1 MVLDGRGFHGNRA
14 YKHRG
19 YVVQDEDAAEYDY
32 AASEWP
38 SEYDDGA
45 HYGWDDNEPDADEE
59 HWSGEEIFDSQAAYY
74 QTDAE
79 EAHEHDYPWH
89 DVEAYDSAYA
99 AYLGARK
106 RFLSGVAGLV
116 GIGGLAVGVV
126 VVLCGAGWAIVASR
140 VGLA

>member
-1 MVLDGRGFHGNRA
+1 M
-14 YKHRG
+14 
-19 YVVQDEDAAEYDY
+19 VQDDDAAEYDY
-32 AASEWP
+32 AASKWP

-45 HYGWDDNEPDADEE
+45 YYGWDDNEPDADEE

-79 EAHEHDYPWH
+79 DAHGHDYPWH

-106 RFLSGVAGLV
+106 KFSVVWQDLSELV
-116 GIGGLAVGVV
+116 GWLLVW
-126 VVLCGAGWAIVASR
+126 LSYC
-140 VGLA
+140 VGLDGP

>member
-1 MVLDGRGFHGNRA
+1 M
-14 YKHRG
+14 
-19 YVVQDEDAAEYDY
+19 VQDEDAAEYDY

-79 EAHEHDYPWH
+79 EAHEHDYHGTMWRPMTLPMRLTWVPERGFSVVWQ
-89 DVEAYDSAYA
+89 D
-99 AYLGARK
+99 
-106 RFLSGVAGLV
+106 LSELV
-116 GIGGLAVGVV
+116 GWLLVW
-126 VVLCGAGWAIVASR
+126 LSYC
-140 VGLA
+140 VGLDGP